1 MIGLLI
7 GAYGVVC
14 YVIFFATFLYAIAFV
29 GDLPFAPYTLEGGA
43 AGPLI
48 PTLAVDAALLGV
60 FAIQHSVMARPAF
73 KKAWT
78 KIVAPAAERSTY
90 VLLASLALILV
101 FRFWRPL
108 PQVVWSAPAGPVT
121 IALQAISWI
130 GWGIVL
136 VSTFL
141 INHFE
146 LFGLQQVYLRLTG
159 KSAAA
164 PEFRTP
170 GFYKLVR
177 HPLYLGF
184 TLAFWAA
191 PMMSVGHLIF
201 ALGTLG
207 YMLIAI
213 QLEER
218 DLVDTFGDRYR
229 DYRKQVG
236 MMLPKL
242 GGGKT

>member
-14 YVIFFATFLYAIAFV
+14 YLIFFATFLYAIAFV
-29 GDLPFAPYTLEGGA
+29 GDLPFAPYTLDGGT
-43 AGPLI
+43 AGPLAT
-48 PTLAVDAALLGV
+48 TLAIDAALLGV
-60 FAIQHSVMARPAF
+60 FAVQHSVMARPAF

-101 FRFWRPL
+101 FRFWQPL
-108 PQVVWSAPAGPVT
+108 PQVVWSVPAGAAT
-121 IALQAISWI
+121 IALLTLSYV

-141 INHFE
+141 LNHFE
-146 LFGLQQVYLRLTG
+146 LFGLQQVYHRLTG
-159 KSAAA
+159 KTGAA

-177 HPLYLGF
+177 HPLYVGF
-184 TLAFWAA
+184 TLAFWGA
-191 PMMSVGHLIF
+191 PVMTVGHLIF
-201 ALGTLG
+201 AVGTLG

-218 DLVDTFGDRYR
+218 DLVDVFGDRYR

-236 MMLPKL
+236 MMFPKV